1 MEEILDLS
9 RINQKL
15 LRNPEGLYIYSEDI
29 KNNLR
34 EIIHRLERR
43 PDISPSRISRKII
56 HPMFFEELMHMSPM
70 GRRNYIGLQI
80 ILSLFRDDYPW
91 VYDAGKEVIEILKSK
106 KTKNEKMKAVDE
118 FANMIEFTSEHP
130 IMKEFYRNNKEIRMI
145 LRDLSMLFRRYFE
158 EMI

>member
-1 MEEILDLS
+1 
-9 RINQKL
+9 
-15 LRNPEGLYIYSEDI
+15 
-29 KNNLR
+29 
-34 EIIHRLERR
+34 
-43 PDISPSRISRKII
+43 
-56 HPMFFEELMHMSPM
+56 MSPM